1 MEGQKCTPSRQGGHR
16 GGETAPTLE
25 EEAQRQTSRERV
37 HATCMA
43 RTGGWAIR
51 EQLGKTGDRYQPMKR
66 EHCPFSSGEPSAS
79 HQLAQS
85 CYHWYFS

>member
-16 GGETAPTLE
+16 GGETASPNPGG
-25 EEAQRQTSRERV
+25 EEAQRQTSREQV

-51 EQLGKTGDRYQPMKR
+51 GQLGKTG
-66 EHCPFSSGEPSAS
+66 
-79 HQLAQS
+79 
-85 CYHWYFS
+85 